1 MILFTAI
8 AALTPIAVLIFAVMS
23 FIRSISPRHLLI
35 IKAIASLLI
44 WGVLTFLIFL
54 AMFMLVFTMYD
65 SPQNRASA
73 DLKMNLIP
81 AFITLLYA
89 VAGATLIYWVRHKQ
103 RA

>member
-1 MILFTAI
+1 
-8 AALTPIAVLIFAVMS
+8 
-23 FIRSISPRHLLI
+23 
-35 IKAIASLLI
+35 
-44 WGVLTFLIFL
+44 
-54 AMFMLVFTMYD
+54 MFMLVFTMYD